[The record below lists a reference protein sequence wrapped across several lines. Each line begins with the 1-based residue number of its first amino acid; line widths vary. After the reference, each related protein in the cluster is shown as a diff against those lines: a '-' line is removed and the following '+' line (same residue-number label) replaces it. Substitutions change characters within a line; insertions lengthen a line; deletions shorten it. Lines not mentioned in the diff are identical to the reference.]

1 MKKRIFVLIILSVY
15 AVLMLSGCA
24 RMAPASALSS
34 SRFSTL
40 IIDAGHGGA
49 DGGAVAKDGSKESE
63 INLAVAQKLEALS
76 GLFGIPS
83 IMTRTSEELD
93 YPQGADSIRA
103 KKVADQKAR
112 VELIN
117 STPNAILISI
127 HQNLY
132 PSPSPSGAQALY
144 AKTQGSKELAEMI
157 QSSLI
162 FCLDADNKR
171 VASQISN
178 DIYLMKSVDCPA
190 VLIEC
195 GFISNPAELA
205 LLKDSEYQRKIA
217 SIIISS
223 YIQFNSETGNSYGQS

>member
-1 MKKRIFVLIILSVY
+1 MKKRIFVLFILSVY
-15 AVLMLSGCA
+15 AFLMLSGCT
-24 RMAPASALSS
+24 RMTSVSALST

-63 INLAVAQKLEALS
+63 INLAVAQKLDALS
-76 GLFGIPS
+76 GLFGIHS

-144 AKTQGSKELAEMI
+144 SKTQGSKELAEMI
-157 QSSLI
+157 QSSLV

-190 VLIEC
+190 VLVEC

-205 LLKDSEYQRKIA
+205 LLKDSGYQRKIA

-223 YIQFNSETGNSYGQS
+223 YTQFTSETGNSYGQS